1 MFTKNGMP
9 LGPPFLFGDLAGF
22 YRLLNPLANF
32 MKSVFVI
39 VRENKN

>member
-1 MFTKNGMP
+1 MP
-9 LGPPFLFGDLAGF
+9 LGPPFLVSDLAGF
-22 YRLLNPLANF
+22 YRLLNPFANF